1 MALVVV
7 ATVAAVFVVGIA
19 VFELVGWLME
29 RNAQERFET
38 MTPEE
43 SFKYQ
48 NDMRKAEM

>member
-7 ATVAAVFVVGIA
+7 AAVLVVGIA

-29 RNAQERFET
+29 RKAQERFET

-43 SFKYQ
+43 RFKYQ